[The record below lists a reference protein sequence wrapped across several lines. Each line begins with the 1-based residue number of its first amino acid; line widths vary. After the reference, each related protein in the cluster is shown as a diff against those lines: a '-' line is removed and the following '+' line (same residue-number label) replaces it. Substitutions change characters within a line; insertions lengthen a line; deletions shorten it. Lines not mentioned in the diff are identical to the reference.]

1 MGKKVGVRVIRQT
14 VAWTAAIRK
23 VGVMADLGEFPVAGV
38 LRAEDMARA
47 KKFYAEVL
55 GLKAIEA
62 PGSDEGMGMY
72 TAGGGTMVM
81 IYERPGMPAPQNTTL
96 GFGVALDKFDEVIA
110 DLRGKGVIFEDYD
123 LPDIGLKTV
132 DGVGDNNGAKVAWFK
147 DTEGNIINIASM

>member
-1 MGKKVGVRVIRQT
+1 
-14 VAWTAAIRK
+14 
-23 VGVMADLGEFPVAGV
+23 MADLGEFPVAGV
-38 LRAEDMARA
+38 LRAEDIARA
-47 KKFYAEVL
+47 KEFYAEVL
-55 GLKAIEA
+55 GLKATEA
-62 PGSDEGMGMY
+62 PGSGEGMGMY

-132 DGVGDNNGAKVAWFK
+132 DGVGDYDGAKVAWFK

>member
-1 MGKKVGVRVIRQT
+1 MASLGDYP
-14 VAWTAAIRK
+14 AA
-23 VGVMADLGEFPVAGV
+23 AV
-38 LRAEDMARA
+38 LRAEDLARA
-47 KKFYAEVL
+47 KKFYADVL
-55 GLKAIEA
+55 GLK
-62 PGSDEGMGMY
+62 PGDLSGPVSEGMSEGMGMFR
-72 TAGGGTMVM
+72 AGGGTGVM

-132 DGVGDNNGAKVAWFK
+132 DGVGDYDGAKVAWFK